1 MELKTIVINSIIP
14 LVNVCMVLL
23 NTVQK
28 TVNDK
33 GQDDRELIRQFKD
46 GKESAFSQLV
56 EKHQKKIYHLARR
69 IVLNHLDADEVVQ
82 ETFIKVYKYID
93 RYSEEFQFNTWLYR
107 IAINTALTLIKKRK
121 HGGRSLEELSEN
133 EHYEPAGTDDTQ
145 QLTIDNEMYNRVK
158 MALETLSPEL
168 RSVFVLRTWD
178 EMSYKEIAHTLHIS
192 EGTVMSRL
200 NRARNKLKI
209 IIGEWD
215 NKKEA

>member
-14 LVNVCMVLL
+14 LVQVCMVLF
-23 NTVQK
+23 NTVQE
-28 TVNDK
+28 TVNKK
-33 GQDDRELIRQFKD
+33 GPDDRELVRQFKD
-46 GKESAFSQLV
+46 GEESAFSQLV
-56 EKHQKKIYHLARR
+56 ENHQKRIYHLARR
-69 IVLNHLDADEVVQ
+69 IVLNHQDADEVVQ

-121 HGGRSLEELSEN
+121 HSGRSLEELSEN
-133 EHYEPAGTDDTQ
+133 EYYEPVSNDDTL
-145 QLTIDNEMYNRVK
+145 QLTRDNEMYNRVK
-158 MALETLSPEL
+158 KALETLSPQL

-209 IIGEWD
+209 IIGERD

>member
-1 MELKTIVINSIIP
+1 IP

-178 EMSYKEIAHTLHIS
+178 EMSYREIARTLHIS